1 MRRLVPVALLAAS
14 AACSSGRPVSVRD
27 LPPRGE
33 ESPLYGELRVSY
45 AVAWDEVLVA
55 LTARYGAPETTNRK
69 IGLIRTEWID
79 GVSEY
84 IVDEAGA
91 PARTRSQLTVR
102 IVSGD
107 GKSAIRVTNEE
118 RVGIAGTPVPSSTTK
133 EIELLER
140 ILHRGSLPECLSPDA
155 GIRHSDYGD
164 CRLGSKHAHNAHRF
178 AGDEHVCPVRG
189 RPGS

>member
-1 MRRLVPVALLAAS
+1 MRRLVLVALVAAS
-14 AACSSGRPVSVRD
+14 AGCSSGRPVSVRD

-45 AVAWDEVLVA
+45 AVAWDEVLAAV
-55 LTARYGAPETTNRK
+55 TARYGAPETANRK
-69 IGLIRTEWID
+69 MGLIRTAWID

-91 PARTRSQLTVR
+91 PARTRSQLTLR
-102 IVSGD
+102 ITSSGM
-107 GKSAIRVTNEE
+107 KSAVRVTNEE
-118 RVGIAGTPVPSSTTK
+118 RVAIAGTPVPSSTTK

-140 ILHRGSLPECLSPDA
+140 ILQRGALPECRSDS
-155 GIRHSDYGD
+155 GVRHSDYGN
-164 CRLGSKHAHNAHRF
+164 CRLASKHAHNAHQF
-178 AGDEHVCPVRG
+178 ARHEHACPVRA